1 MTYDTRT
8 TFRRLRARATFAAA
22 TQFRRSTMADRCGG
36 GPTRAA
42 DVGER
47 ARGLRCADSRASSRA
62 RVEPDAIGHPGGRGA
77 EGRGLS
83 MGSAETH
90 AIAPVLATTRR
101 APRAR
106 RQPLGAPFARSNG
119 AGTLSTM
126 RTVSTLTW
134 DEPADR
140 RDQNTRMVEPS
151 MDRRLVHRA
160 GREHLLAHSFA
171 RQYQRVKLLLRDT

>member
-1 MTYDTRT
+1 M
-8 TFRRLRARATFAAA
+8 
-22 TQFRRSTMADRCGG
+22 GG
-36 GPTRAA
+36 
-42 DVGER
+42 
-47 ARGLRCADSRASSRA
+47 
-62 RVEPDAIGHPGGRGA
+62 
-77 EGRGLS
+77 
-83 MGSAETH
+83 AETH
-90 AIAPVLATTRR
+90 ALAPVLATTRR

-106 RQPLGAPFARSNG
+106 SQPIGAPFARSNG
-119 AGTLSTM
+119 SGTPSTM

-160 GREHLLAHSFA
+160 GREHLLARSCA